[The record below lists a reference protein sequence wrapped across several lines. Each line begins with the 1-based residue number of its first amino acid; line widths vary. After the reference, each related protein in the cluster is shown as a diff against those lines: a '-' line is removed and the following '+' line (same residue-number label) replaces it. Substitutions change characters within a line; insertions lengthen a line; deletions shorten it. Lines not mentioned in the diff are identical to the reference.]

1 MKRLLICLLVLGCAG
16 CSQQVDFLKE
26 NVVIEKHSYKLGAK
40 YVLSSKD
47 YFFYNKPV
55 FYGAIK
61 FADVGD
67 IIIMEGNVIKAIPP
81 ENGELNK

>member
-1 MKRLLICLLVLGCAG
+1 MSGSAG
-16 CSQQVDFLKE
+16 CSQRVDFLKE

-47 YFFYNKPV
+47 YFFNNKPV

-81 ENGELNK
+81 ENGELNE